1 MTLKHPQLPFPRR
14 LLLYGGLAV
23 AFFLLAG
30 CDQTGQMVQ
39 QPRYNPLSSSAV
51 FPNGQ
56 SALMPVAGSVP
67 FQATGSPNDPRLTG
81 QDNSGQPVKGWPVKV
96 DAALVQLGQTRYNI
110 YCVPCHG
117 STAQGNG
124 KVIGFGFPKP
134 PDLLA
139 NKTLS
144 NGDIFNV
151 ITNGKGKMF
160 SYGYRVKPDERWA
173 VIAYIRAMQLKN
185 GSVDPT
191 SLTPDQLNQIGSQ
204 Q

>member
-1 MTLKHPQLPFPRR
+1 MTLKHPQIPSPRR

-30 CDQTGQMVQ
+30 CAQTGQMVQ
-39 QPRYNPLSSSAV
+39 QPRYNPLSSSAI

-56 SALMPVAGSVP
+56 SAQMPVAGSVP

-81 QDNSGQPVKGWPVKV
+81 QDSGGEPLKGWPVKV
-96 DAALVQLGQTRYNI
+96 DVALVQQGEERYNI

-117 STAQGNG
+117 PTAQGNG
-124 KVIGFGFPKP
+124 KVTGFGFPKP
-134 PDLLA
+134 PDLLT
-139 NKTLS
+139 NKTLT

-151 ITNGKGKMF
+151 ITNGKGKMY
-160 SYGYRVKPDERWA
+160 SYGYRVQPDERWA
-173 VIAYIRAMQLKN
+173 IIAYIRAMQLKN